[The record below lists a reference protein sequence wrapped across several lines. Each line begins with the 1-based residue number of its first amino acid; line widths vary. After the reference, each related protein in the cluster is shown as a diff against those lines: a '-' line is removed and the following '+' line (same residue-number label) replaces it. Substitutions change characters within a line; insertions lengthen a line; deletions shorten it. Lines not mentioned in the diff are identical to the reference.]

1 MPTLPRTARRGGD
14 CSGRRGGPCGSA
26 RGRPRKV
33 GIGTRRPRYAPAGAP
48 RGGEGLG
55 DGRRAEFA
63 ATEAPDDFVLVV
75 AVAGHRLA
83 PPRAGR
89 ARGGGVRLGARAFR
103 RWTLDV
109 RTLVRR
115 GRRVWRA
122 RGRAVRH
129 AVLAPRLSRILAP
142 ARPPSRRA
150 GVVAC
155 SVMPTTPSGLT
166 TRRLNAFRAARA
178 DLILQVGIRAN
189 HGIASSS
196 HHRGA
201 YSGPGQLPK
210 RLGHPSLIRRVP
222 RASPA
227 ALTPPPP
234 PSRTPPARRS
244 CDRAGKSSPPARRRP
259 RASECVASCARRNE

>member
-1 MPTLPRTARRGGD
+1 MRFRSWSPSQSRHRHAPSPAM
-14 CSGRRGGPCGSA
+14 
-26 RGRPRKV
+26 RPRAHRAAEK
-33 GIGTRRPRYAPAGAP
+33 GWATGAAPNSRRPKPPTISSSSSLSRVIASPHHAPDALAGVASAS
-48 RGGEGLG
+48 E
-55 DGRRAEFA
+55 RARFA
-63 ATEAPDDFVLVV
+63 AGPLTFEHSCVGGAGSGALADARFDTRSSLQGSV
-75 AVAGHRLA
+75 ASSRL
-83 PPRAGR
+83 PGLRA
-89 ARGGGVRLGARAFR
+89 
-103 RWTLDV
+103 D
-109 RTLVRR
+109 
-115 GRRVWRA
+115 
-122 RGRAVRH
+122 
-129 AVLAPRLSRILAP
+129 
-142 ARPPSRRA
+142 A

-244 CDRAGKSSPPARRRP
+244 CDRAGKSSPPAAEAATM
-259 RASECVASCARRNE
+259 ASECVASCARRNE